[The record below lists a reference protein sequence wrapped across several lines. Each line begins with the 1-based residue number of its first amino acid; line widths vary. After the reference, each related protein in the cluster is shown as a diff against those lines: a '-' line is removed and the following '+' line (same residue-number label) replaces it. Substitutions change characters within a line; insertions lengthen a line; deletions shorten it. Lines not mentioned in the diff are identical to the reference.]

1 MVVGLVAVLADLVPT
16 GDPDLGVFI
25 AIMLLG
31 FVVGVGGH
39 VYKSTP
45 AILTGIVL
53 ILLATI
59 ILPLIVFRGG
69 S

>member
-1 MVVGLVAVLADLVPT
+1 MAVLADLVPS
-16 GDPDLGVFI
+16 GDPDLAVFI
-25 AIMLLG
+25 VIMLLG
-31 FVVGVGGH
+31 FVVGTAGH

-45 AILTGIVL
+45 VILLGIVL